1 MPKTS
6 ENTKGSLMLILT
18 SMIWGVSF
26 VAQDAGLRFIGPIFL
41 NFARMLLG
49 GLALLPVVLFMNRR
63 APKNQVEK
71 QPFFTKNE
79 KIGGFACGFLLF
91 FSTALQQLGMSLY
104 GQDDAAAGKSGFI
117 TAMYIIIVP
126 VAGLFFKKRPALSVW
141 LSVLLSVAGLYLLCF
156 KGGSLNLAADSL
168 IAGCAF
174 SFSAHIMVVDH
185 FSPKCN
191 GLKLS
196 MLQFFVAGLF
206 SAVCFAL
213 PSERALLEPAHI
225 FSALPYIAYLGV
237 FSCAV
242 AYTLQVVAQKRVT
255 NATVA
260 SVLMSL
266 ESVFAALTGALFG
279 ESMSPLQVLGCLIMF
294 AAVLLAQIDFK
305 ALRPK
310 KTGQ

>member
-1 MPKTS
+1 MKIS
-6 ENTKGSLMLILT
+6 ENTKGSGMLVVT

-26 VAQDAGLRFIGPIFL
+26 VAQDAGLRFVGPIFL

-49 GLALLPVVLFMNRR
+49 GVALLPVVLFLNRR
-63 APKNQVEK
+63 GQNGRSKA
-71 QPFFTKNE
+71 PFFTKDE
-79 KIGGFACGFLLF
+79 KLGGFICGFLLF
-91 FSTALQQLGMSLY
+91 FSTALQQLGMSFY
-104 GQDDAAAGKSGFI
+104 GQNDAAAGKSGFI
-117 TAMYIIIVP
+117 TAMYIVIVP
-126 VAGLFFKKRPALSVW
+126 IAGLFFKKRPALSVW
-141 LSVLLSVAGLYLLCF
+141 ISVLLSFTGLYLLCF
-156 KGGSLNLAADSL
+156 KGGSVNLQADGFV
-168 IAGCAF
+168 AGCAF

-206 SAVCFAL
+206 SLCCFAL
-213 PSERALLEPAHI
+213 PSERALLTPAHI
-225 FSALPYIAYLGV
+225 ISALPYIAYLGV

-279 ESMSPLQVLGCLIMF
+279 ESMSPLQILGCAIMF
-294 AAVLLAQIDFK
+294 AAVTLAQIDFK

-310 KTGQ
+310 NVAA